1 MYRIAETSTTTT
13 MTQGNSDSRK
23 NPQSG
28 RLAATRS
35 LGTAKVTTP
44 GSGKASETVTI
55 ETFLGLIK
63 RKDIEKLKHSLNE
76 TKFDVN
82 TRDSVR

>member
-13 MTQGNSDSRK
+13 MTQGNTDGRK
-23 NPQSG
+23 NPLSG
-28 RLAATRS
+28 RPTAARS
-35 LGTAKVTTP
+35 MGTAKVATP
-44 GSGKASETVTI
+44 GSGKATETVTI
-55 ETFLGLIK
+55 ETLIGLIK
-63 RKDIEKLKHSLNE
+63 KKDIEKLKQALNE